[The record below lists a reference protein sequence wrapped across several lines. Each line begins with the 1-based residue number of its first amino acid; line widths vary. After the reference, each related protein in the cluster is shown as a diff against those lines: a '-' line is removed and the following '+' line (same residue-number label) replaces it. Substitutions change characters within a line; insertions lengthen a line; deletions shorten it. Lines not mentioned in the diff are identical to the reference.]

1 MFYVIIQ
8 INANMTKNLILPLF
22 FALTSTLFSQNL
34 NWVRKV
40 TSFGL
45 YPYTVSINDVCTDDN
60 NRQYSISYGDNSA
73 NFSFNGGQ
81 LTAPSI
87 DKCGS
92 ITKSNDQGNH
102 EWIKFFSP
110 VSANGS
116 CIPQKIFYRGG
127 YIYIAGLNNGTIDMN
142 PVAQVNSL
150 FGWSTPFIV
159 KLDTAGNFVWAKSFG
174 EVNTKVNDVKVDGF
188 GNVFITGSMSTSF
201 FFNGVNQ
208 VSNGNDDVYLLK
220 YNSLGQEQWCKT
232 FGSNSVNFE
241 RGNSI
246 AIDQNNNINV
256 CGYFSGT
263 VDFDPGLGN
272 YPLICNGQRD
282 GFVARYDLNGNF
294 VTAIDI
300 GGSGGNNEARFNGI
314 EVHNNSVY
322 VAGLVYGTV
331 DLDPGALTNN
341 ITVQGSQGILMKFD
355 YQLNLNWHKLIISS
369 NNASEIYKIR
379 IKSNQLYISGL
390 MSGTTD
396 LDPHPTNSFTYT
408 PAATYN
414 YGNTY
419 IVKLDLSG
427 NFIWGAGFLNTPT
440 GGIYNNNNIPYGLAI
455 TNDGVYIAGEFTG
468 PVDFNPD
475 QAQTQIVHP
484 AYTPPGIGI
493 TTGYLAKL
501 TNCVPSYTII
511 QAIACNSYFWAQT
524 GQTYNSSGQY
534 NDTLQNVNGCDSIIS
549 LNLTLNANVQ
559 GGTTVQTACDSYTW
573 NNQTYTQSGLYTQ
586 VLSTVNG
593 CDSTVTL
600 DLTLNYSPTTPIV
613 TLSSITNL
621 STPLQ
626 GNATYQWFQCSDNL
640 AIPNAINNTYIA
652 SSNGLYGVIV
662 SNGCGSD
669 TSQCVNVSTI
679 GINEV
684 SGQMIIFPNPTTETI
699 EIKLDYAETQHAT
712 YKIVDAMYREIQ
724 IGELHSNNGK
734 ILIPIGSI
742 ASGNYILVVEGVG
755 AYKFVK
761 N

>member
-1 MFYVIIQ
+1 MKKAAI
-8 INANMTKNLILPLF
+8 LILFSSLSF
-22 FALTSTLFSQNL
+22 VNFSQNL

-45 YPYTVSINDVCTDDN
+45 YPYTVSINDVCTDDY

-81 LTAPSI
+81 VTAPSI
-87 DKCGS
+87 YKCGS

-102 EWIKFFSP
+102 EWIKFFVP
-110 VSANGS
+110 ITANGS
-116 CIPQKIFYRGG
+116 CTPQRIYYRNG
-127 YIYIAGLNNGTIDMN
+127 YIYITGINNGSIDMN
-142 PVAQVNSL
+142 PGAQVYSVNGMTS
-150 FGWSTPFIV
+150 PFIV
-159 KLDTAGNFVWAKSFG
+159 KLDTAGNYVWAKSFSD
-174 EVNTKVNDVKVDGF
+174 VNSKVFDLKVDAND
-188 GNVFITGSMSTSF
+188 NVYITGSFSTNF
-201 FFNGVNQ
+201 FFNGINQ
-208 VSNGNDDVYLLK
+208 VSNGNDDIFLLK
-220 YNSLGQEQWCKT
+220 FNNSGQEQWCKT
-232 FGSNSVNFE
+232 FGSNSVNSE
-241 RGNSI
+241 CGKSI

-282 GFVARYDLNGNF
+282 GFVSRFDANGNF
-294 VTAIDI
+294 ITAIDI
-300 GGSGGNNEARFNGI
+300 GGSGGNNDVRFNSI
-314 EVHNNSVY
+314 EVDNNSVY
-322 VAGLVYGTV
+322 LAGLVYGTV

-355 YQLNLNWHKLIISS
+355 YQLNFNWHKLIIS
-369 NNASEIYKIR
+369 NNSSEIYHIR

-396 LDPHPTNSFTYT
+396 LDPHPTNSFTYS

-414 YGNTY
+414 GGNTY
-419 IVKLDLSG
+419 VVKMDLNGS
-427 NFIWGAGFLNTPT
+427 FIWGAGFLNTPT
-440 GGIYNNNNIPYGLAI
+440 GGIYINNNIPYGLAI

-475 QAQTQIVHP
+475 QGQTQIVQP
-484 AYTPPGIGI
+484 AYTPAGIGI

-501 TNCVPSYTII
+501 TNCVPSSSTI

-534 NDTLQNVNGCDSIIS
+534 HDTLQNVYGCDSIIS
-549 LNLTLNANVQ
+549 LNLTINANVQ
-559 GGTTVQTACDSYTW
+559 GGTTVQSACDSYTW

-613 TLSSITNL
+613 TLSNVTNL
-621 STPLQ
+621 TTPPQ

-640 AIPNAINNTYIA
+640 PIANAVNNTFIA

-669 TSQCVNVSTI
+669 TSQCVNVTTI
-679 GINEV
+679 GLNELTN
-684 SGQMIIFPNPTTETI
+684 QMIIFPNPTSETI
-699 EIKLDYAETQHAT
+699 EIRMDYTELQYSM
-712 YKIVDAMYREIQ
+712 YKILDAQYREIKTGKLDSQ
-724 IGELHSNNGK
+724 NGK
-734 ILIPIGSI
+734 MLINIGTI
-742 ASGNYILVVEGVG
+742 ASGNYNLVIEGVG
-755 AYKFVK
+755 VFNFIK

>member
-1 MFYVIIQ
+1 MKKAAI
-8 INANMTKNLILPLF
+8 LILFSSLSF
-22 FALTSTLFSQNL
+22 VNFSQNL

-45 YPYTVSINDVCTDDN
+45 YPYTVSINDVCTDDY

-81 LTAPSI
+81 VTAPSI
-87 DKCGS
+87 YKCGS

-102 EWIKFFSP
+102 EWIKFFVP
-110 VSANGS
+110 ITANGS
-116 CIPQKIFYRGG
+116 CTPQRIYYRNG
-127 YIYIAGLNNGTIDMN
+127 YIYITGINNGSIDMN
-142 PVAQVNSL
+142 PGAQVYSVNGMTS
-150 FGWSTPFIV
+150 PFIV
-159 KLDTAGNFVWAKSFG
+159 KLDTAGNYVWAKSFSD
-174 EVNTKVNDVKVDGF
+174 VNSKVFDLKVDAND
-188 GNVFITGSMSTSF
+188 NVYITGSFSTNF
-201 FFNGVNQ
+201 FFNGINQ
-208 VSNGNDDVYLLK
+208 VSNGNDDIFLLK
-220 YNSLGQEQWCKT
+220 FNNSGQEQWCKT
-232 FGSNSVNFE
+232 FGSNSVNSE
-241 RGNSI
+241 CGKSI

-272 YPLICNGQRD
+272 YPLICNGSRD
-282 GFVARYDLNGNF
+282 GFVARYDPNGNF
-294 VTAIDI
+294 ITAIDI
-300 GGSGGNNEARFNGI
+300 GGSGGNNDVRFNSI
-314 EVHNNSVY
+314 EVDNNSVY
-322 VAGLVYGTV
+322 LAGLVYGTV

-355 YQLNLNWHKLIISS
+355 YQLNFNWHKLIIS
-369 NNASEIYKIR
+369 NNSSEIYHIR

-396 LDPHPTNSFTYT
+396 LDPHPTNSFTYS

-419 IVKLDLSG
+419 VVKMDLNGS
-427 NFIWGAGFLNTPT
+427 FIWGSGFLNTPT
-440 GGIYNNNNIPYGLAI
+440 GGIYINNNIPYGLAI

-475 QAQTQIVHP
+475 QGQTQIVQP
-484 AYTPPGIGI
+484 AYTPAGIGI

-501 TNCVPSYTII
+501 TNCVPSSSTI

-534 NDTLQNVNGCDSIIS
+534 HDTLQNVNGCDSIIS
-549 LNLTLNANVQ
+549 LNLTINANVQ
-559 GGTTVQTACDSYTW
+559 GGTTVQSACDSYTW

-613 TLSSITNL
+613 TLSNVTNL
-621 STPLQ
+621 TTPPQ

-640 AIPNAINNTYIA
+640 PIANAVNNTFIA

-669 TSQCVNVSTI
+669 TSQCVNVTTI
-679 GINEV
+679 GLNELTN
-684 SGQMIIFPNPTTETI
+684 QMIIFPNPTSETI
-699 EIKLDYAETQHAT
+699 EIRMDYTELQYSM
-712 YKIVDAMYREIQ
+712 YKILDAQYREIKTGKLDSQ
-724 IGELHSNNGK
+724 NGK
-734 ILIPIGSI
+734 MLINIGTI
-742 ASGNYILVVEGVG
+742 ASGNYNLVIEGVG
-755 AYKFVK
+755 VFNFIK

>member
-1 MFYVIIQ
+1 MKKAAI
-8 INANMTKNLILPLF
+8 LILFSSLSF
-22 FALTSTLFSQNL
+22 VNFSQNL

-45 YPYTVSINDVCTDDN
+45 YPYTVSINDVCTDDY

-81 LTAPSI
+81 VTAPSI
-87 DKCGS
+87 YKCGS

-102 EWIKFFSP
+102 EWIKFFVP
-110 VSANGS
+110 ITANGS
-116 CIPQKIFYRGG
+116 CTPQRIYYRNG
-127 YIYIAGLNNGTIDMN
+127 YIYITGINNGSIDMN
-142 PVAQVNSL
+142 PGAQVYSVNGMTS
-150 FGWSTPFIV
+150 PFIV
-159 KLDTAGNFVWAKSFG
+159 KLDTAGNYVWAKSFSD
-174 EVNTKVNDVKVDGF
+174 VNSKVFDLKVDAND
-188 GNVFITGSMSTSF
+188 NVYITGSFSTNF
-201 FFNGVNQ
+201 FFNGINQ
-208 VSNGNDDVYLLK
+208 VSNGNDDIFLLK
-220 YNSLGQEQWCKT
+220 FNNSGQEQWCKT
-232 FGSNSVNFE
+232 FGSNSVNSE
-241 RGNSI
+241 CGKSI

-272 YPLICNGQRD
+272 YPLICNGSRD
-282 GFVARYDLNGNF
+282 GFVARYDPNGNF
-294 VTAIDI
+294 ITAIDI
-300 GGSGGNNEARFNGI
+300 GGSGGNNDVRFNSI
-314 EVHNNSVY
+314 EVDNNSVY
-322 VAGLVYGTV
+322 LAGLVYGTV

-355 YQLNLNWHKLIISS
+355 YQLNFNWHKLIIS
-369 NNASEIYKIR
+369 NNSSEIYHIR

-396 LDPHPTNSFTYT
+396 LDPHPTNSFTYS

-414 YGNTY
+414 GGNTY
-419 IVKLDLSG
+419 VVKMDLNGS
-427 NFIWGAGFLNTPT
+427 FIWGAGFLNTPT
-440 GGIYNNNNIPYGLAI
+440 GGIYINNNIPYGLAI

-475 QAQTQIVHP
+475 QGQTQIVQP
-484 AYTPPGIGI
+484 AYTPAGIGI

-501 TNCVPSYTII
+501 TNCVPSSSTI

-534 NDTLQNVNGCDSIIS
+534 HDTLQNVNGCDSIIS
-549 LNLTLNANVQ
+549 LNLTINANVQ
-559 GGTTVQTACDSYTW
+559 GGTTVQSACDSYTW
-573 NNQTYTQSGLYTQ
+573 NNQTYTQSGIYSQ

-613 TLSSITNL
+613 TLSNVTNL
-621 STPLQ
+621 TTPPQ

-640 AIPNAINNTYIA
+640 PIANAVNNTFIA

-669 TSQCVNVSTI
+669 TSQCVNVSSI
-679 GINEV
+679 GLNELTN
-684 SGQMIIFPNPTTETI
+684 QMIIFPNPTSETI
-699 EIKLDYAETQHAT
+699 EIRMDYTELQYSM
-712 YKIVDAMYREIQ
+712 YKILDAQYREIKTGKLDSQ
-724 IGELHSNNGK
+724 NGK
-734 ILIPIGSI
+734 MLINIGTI
-742 ASGNYILVVEGVG
+742 ASGNYNLVIEGVG
-755 AYKFVK
+755 VFNFIK

>member
-1 MFYVIIQ
+1 
-8 INANMTKNLILPLF
+8 MTKNLILSLF
-22 FALTSTLFSQNL
+22 FVLDSICYAQNL
-34 NWVRKV
+34 NWVR
-40 TSFGL
+40 
-45 YPYTVSINDVCTDDN
+45 TVKYISLNPGAIPINDVCLDVN
-60 NRQYSISYGDNSA
+60 NRQYSISYGNDQA
-73 NFSFNGGQ
+73 NFSFNGNQ
-81 LTAPSI
+81 ITAPSTNT
-87 DKCGS
+87 CGA
-92 ITKSNDQGNH
+92 IIKSNPSGNH
-102 EWIKFFSP
+102 EWIKFFNP

-142 PVAQVNSL
+142 PGAQVNSL

-188 GNVFITGSMSTSF
+188 GNVLTTGSMSTSF

-208 VSNGNDDVYLLK
+208 VSNGNDDVFLLK

-232 FGSNSVNFE
+232 FGSNSVNSE
-241 RGNSI
+241 CGKSI
-246 AIDQNNNINV
+246 AIDQNNNINI
-256 CGYFSGT
+256 CGFFSGT
-263 VDFDPGLGN
+263 VDFDAGLGN

-282 GFVARYDLNGNF
+282 GFISRYDSNGNF

-300 GGSGGNNEARFNGI
+300 GGSGGNNEARLNGI

-322 VAGLVYGTV
+322 VAGIVYGTV

-341 ITVQGSQGILMKFD
+341 ITVPGGGSGILMKFD
-355 YQLNLNWHKLIISS
+355 YQLNPNWHKLINSS
-369 NNASEIYKIR
+369 NSSGIDQIR
-379 IKSNQLYISGL
+379 IKSNQLYVSGT

-419 IVKLDLSG
+419 VVKMDLNG
-427 NFIWGAGFLNTPT
+427 NFVWGAGFLNTPT
-440 GGIYNNNNIPYGLAI
+440 GGIYINNNIPYGIAI
-455 TNDGVYIAGEFTG
+455 ANNGVYIAGEFTG

-475 QAQTQIVHP
+475 QNITQI
-484 AYTPPGIGI
+484 TQSQLTNTGIGA
-493 TTGYLAKL
+493 TTGYLVKL
-501 TNCVPSYTII
+501 GDCNITNSSIQVNSCNTYT
-511 QAIACNSYFWAQT
+511 WAQN
-524 GQTYNSSGQY
+524 GQTYNASGVLQ
-534 NDTLQNVNGCDSIIS
+534 DTLQNINGCDSIIS
-549 LNLTLNANVQ
+549 LNLTINANVQ
-559 GGTTVQTACDSYTW
+559 GGTTVQSACDSYTW

-600 DLTLNYSPTTPIV
+600 NLTLNYSPTTPIV
-613 TLSSITNL
+613 TLSNITNL
-621 STPLQ
+621 SAPLQ

-742 ASGNYILVVEGVG
+742 ASGNYILVIEGVG

>member
-1 MFYVIIQ
+1 MKKAAI
-8 INANMTKNLILPLF
+8 LILFSSLSF
-22 FALTSTLFSQNL
+22 VNFSQNL

-45 YPYTVSINDVCTDDN
+45 YPYTVSINDVCTDDY

-81 LTAPSI
+81 VTAPSI
-87 DKCGS
+87 YKCGS

-102 EWIKFFSP
+102 EWIKFFVP
-110 VSANGS
+110 ITANGS
-116 CIPQKIFYRGG
+116 CTPQRIYYRNG
-127 YIYIAGLNNGTIDMN
+127 YIYITGINNGSIDMN
-142 PVAQVNSL
+142 PGAQVYSVNGMTS
-150 FGWSTPFIV
+150 PFIV
-159 KLDTAGNFVWAKSFG
+159 KLDTAGNYVWAKSFSD
-174 EVNTKVNDVKVDGF
+174 VNSKVFDLKVDAND
-188 GNVFITGSMSTSF
+188 NVYITGSFSTNF
-201 FFNGVNQ
+201 FFNGINQ
-208 VSNGNDDVYLLK
+208 VSNGNDDIFLLK
-220 YNSLGQEQWCKT
+220 FNNSGQEQWCKT
-232 FGSNSVNFE
+232 FGSNSVNSE
-241 RGNSI
+241 CGKSI

-272 YPLICNGQRD
+272 YPLICNGSRD
-282 GFVARYDLNGNF
+282 GFVARYDPNGNF
-294 VTAIDI
+294 ITAIDI
-300 GGSGGNNEARFNGI
+300 GGSGGNNDVRFNSI
-314 EVHNNSVY
+314 EVDNNSVY
-322 VAGLVYGTV
+322 LAGLVYGTV

-355 YQLNLNWHKLIISS
+355 YQLNFNWHKLIIS
-369 NNASEIYKIR
+369 NNSSEIYHIR

-396 LDPHPTNSFTYT
+396 LDPHPTNSFTYS

-414 YGNTY
+414 GGNTY
-419 IVKLDLSG
+419 VVKMDLNGS
-427 NFIWGAGFLNTPT
+427 FIWGAGFLNTPT
-440 GGIYNNNNIPYGLAI
+440 GGIYINNNIPYGLAI

-475 QAQTQIVHP
+475 QGQTQIVQP
-484 AYTPPGIGI
+484 AYTPAGIGI

-501 TNCVPSYTII
+501 TNCVPSSSTI

-534 NDTLQNVNGCDSIIS
+534 HDTLQNVNGCDSIIS
-549 LNLTLNANVQ
+549 LNLTINANVQ
-559 GGTTVQTACDSYTW
+559 GGTTVQSACDSYTW
-573 NNQTYTQSGLYTQ
+573 NNQTYTQSGIYSQ

-613 TLSSITNL
+613 TLSNVTNL
-621 STPLQ
+621 TTPPQ

-640 AIPNAINNTYIA
+640 PIANAVNNTFIA

-669 TSQCVNVSTI
+669 TSQCVNVTTI
-679 GINEV
+679 GLNELTN
-684 SGQMIIFPNPTTETI
+684 QMIIFPNPTSETI
-699 EIKLDYAETQHAT
+699 EIRMDYTELQYSM
-712 YKIVDAMYREIQ
+712 YKILDAQYREIKTGKLDSQ
-724 IGELHSNNGK
+724 NGK
-734 ILIPIGSI
+734 MLINIGTI
-742 ASGNYILVVEGVG
+742 ASGNYNLVIEGVG
-755 AYKFVK
+755 VFNFIK

>member
-1 MFYVIIQ
+1 MKKAAI
-8 INANMTKNLILPLF
+8 LILFSSLSF
-22 FALTSTLFSQNL
+22 VNFSQNL

-45 YPYTVSINDVCTDDN
+45 YPYTVSINDVCTDDY

-81 LTAPSI
+81 VTAPSI
-87 DKCGS
+87 YKCGS

-102 EWIKFFSP
+102 EWIKFFVP
-110 VSANGS
+110 ITANGS
-116 CIPQKIFYRGG
+116 CPPQRIYYRNG
-127 YIYIAGLNNGTIDMN
+127 YIYITGINNGSIDMN
-142 PVAQVNSL
+142 PGAQVYSVNGMTS
-150 FGWSTPFIV
+150 PFIV
-159 KLDTAGNFVWAKSFG
+159 KLDTAGNYVWAKSFSD
-174 EVNTKVNDVKVDGF
+174 VNSKVFDLKVDAND
-188 GNVFITGSMSTSF
+188 NVYITGSFSTNF
-201 FFNGVNQ
+201 FFNGINQ
-208 VSNGNDDVYLLK
+208 VSNGNDDIFLLK
-220 YNSLGQEQWCKT
+220 FNNSGQEQWCKT
-232 FGSNSVNFE
+232 FGSNSVNSE
-241 RGNSI
+241 CGKSI

-272 YPLICNGQRD
+272 YPLICNGSRD
-282 GFVARYDLNGNF
+282 GFVARYDPNGNF
-294 VTAIDI
+294 ITAIDI
-300 GGSGGNNEARFNGI
+300 GGSGGNNDVRFNSI
-314 EVHNNSVY
+314 EVDNNSVY
-322 VAGLVYGTV
+322 LAGLVYGTV

-355 YQLNLNWHKLIISS
+355 YQLNFNWHKLIIS
-369 NNASEIYKIR
+369 NNSSEIYHIR

-396 LDPHPTNSFTYT
+396 LDPHPTNSFTYS

-414 YGNTY
+414 GGNTY
-419 IVKLDLSG
+419 VVKMDLNGS
-427 NFIWGAGFLNTPT
+427 FIWGAGFLNTPT
-440 GGIYNNNNIPYGLAI
+440 GGIYINNNIPYGLAI

-475 QAQTQIVHP
+475 QGQTQIVQP
-484 AYTPPGIGI
+484 AYTPAGIGI

-501 TNCVPSYTII
+501 TNCVPSSSTI

-534 NDTLQNVNGCDSIIS
+534 HDTLQNVNGCDSIIS
-549 LNLTLNANVQ
+549 LNLTINANVQ
-559 GGTTVQTACDSYTW
+559 GGTTVQSACDSYTW

-586 VLSTVNG
+586 VLSTING

-613 TLSSITNL
+613 TLTNITNL

-640 AIPNAINNTYIA
+640 AIPNAINNTFIA

-669 TSQCVNVSTI
+669 TSQCVNVSSI
-679 GINEV
+679 GLNELTN
-684 SGQMIIFPNPTTETI
+684 QMIIFPNPTSETI
-699 EIKLDYAETQHAT
+699 EIRMDYTELQYSM
-712 YKIVDAMYREIQ
+712 YKILDAQYREIKTGKLDSQ
-724 IGELHSNNGK
+724 NGK
-734 ILIPIGSI
+734 MLINIGTI
-742 ASGNYILVVEGVG
+742 ASGNYNLVIEGVG
-755 AYKFVK
+755 VFNFIK

>member
-22 FALTSTLFSQNL
+22 FAFTSTFYSQNL
-34 NWVRKV
+34 NWARKV

-45 YPYTVSINDVCTDDN
+45 YPYEISINDVCTDDN

-92 ITKSNDQGNH
+92 ITKSNAQGNH
-102 EWIKFFSP
+102 EWVKFFSP
-110 VSANGS
+110 LSGGWCV
-116 CIPQKIFYRGG
+116 PKKIYYNAGFL
-127 YIYIAGLNNGTIDMN
+127 YIAGINNGSIDMDPGN
-142 PVAQVNSL
+142 SVNFLNGMTS
-150 FGWSTPFIV
+150 PFLV
-159 KLDTAGNFVWAKSFG
+159 KLDTSGNFIWAKSFSD
-174 EVNTKVNDVKVDGF
+174 VNSKVNDMKVDLN
-188 GNVFITGSMSTSF
+188 GNIYLTGSFNTTFS
-201 FFNGVNQ
+201 FNGVNQ
-208 VSNGNDDVYLLK
+208 VSNGNDDIFLLK
-220 YNSLGQEQWCKT
+220 FNSLGQEQWCKT
-232 FGSNSVNFE
+232 FGSNQNYDA
-241 RGNSI
+241 GKSI
-246 AIDQNNNINV
+246 ALDQNNNINV

-263 VDFDPGLGN
+263 VDFDPGPSTFFLVSNNQPGT
-272 YPLICNGQRD
+272 ID
-282 GFVARYDLNGNF
+282 GFVSRYDSNGNF

-322 VAGLVYGTV
+322 VAGRVYGTV

-341 ITVQGSQGILMKFD
+341 ITVQASPGIIIKFD
-355 YQLNLNWHKLIISS
+355 YQLNPIWHKIIST
-369 NNASEIYKIR
+369 NNVSEIHQIR
-379 IKSNQLYISGL
+379 IKSNQLYISGI
-390 MSGTTD
+390 MAGTTD
-396 LDPHPTNSFTYT
+396 LDPHPTNSFTYS

-440 GGIYNNNNIPYGLAI
+440 GGIYTNTNYPYGLAI

-468 PVDFNPD
+468 PVDFNPV

-534 NDTLQNVNGCDSIIS
+534 HDTLQNVNGCDSIIS

-559 GGTTVQTACDSYTW
+559 GGTTVQSACDSYTW

-640 AIPNAINNTYIA
+640 PIPNAVNNTYIA

-679 GINEV
+679 GINELTD
-684 SGQMIIFPNPTTETI
+684 QMIIFPNPTTEII

>member
-1 MFYVIIQ
+1 MKKAAI
-8 INANMTKNLILPLF
+8 LILFSSLSF
-22 FALTSTLFSQNL
+22 VNFSQNL

-45 YPYTVSINDVCTDDN
+45 YPYTVSINDVCTDDY
-60 NRQYSISYGDNSA
+60 NRRYSISYGDNSA

-81 LTAPSI
+81 VTAPSI
-87 DKCGS
+87 YKCGS

-102 EWIKFFSP
+102 EWIKFFVP
-110 VSANGS
+110 ITANGS
-116 CIPQKIFYRGG
+116 CTPQRIYYRNG
-127 YIYIAGLNNGTIDMN
+127 YIYITGINNGSIDMN
-142 PVAQVNSL
+142 PGAQVYSVNGMTS
-150 FGWSTPFIV
+150 PFIV
-159 KLDTAGNFVWAKSFG
+159 KLDTAGNYVWAKSFSD
-174 EVNTKVNDVKVDGF
+174 VNSKVFDLKVDAND
-188 GNVFITGSMSTSF
+188 NVYITGSFSTNF
-201 FFNGVNQ
+201 FFNGINQ
-208 VSNGNDDVYLLK
+208 VSNGNDDIFLLK
-220 YNSLGQEQWCKT
+220 FNNSGQEQWCKT
-232 FGSNSVNFE
+232 FGSNSVNSE
-241 RGNSI
+241 CGKSI

-272 YPLICNGQRD
+272 YPLICNGSRD
-282 GFVARYDLNGNF
+282 GFVARYDPNGNF
-294 VTAIDI
+294 ITAIDI
-300 GGSGGNNEARFNGI
+300 GGSGGNNDVRFNSI
-314 EVHNNSVY
+314 EVDNNSVY
-322 VAGLVYGTV
+322 LAGLVYGTV

-355 YQLNLNWHKLIISS
+355 YQLNFNWHKLIIS
-369 NNASEIYKIR
+369 NNSSEIYHIR

-396 LDPHPTNSFTYT
+396 LDPHPTNSFTYS

-419 IVKLDLSG
+419 VVKMDLNGS
-427 NFIWGAGFLNTPT
+427 FIWGAGFLNTPT
-440 GGIYNNNNIPYGLAI
+440 GGIYINNNIPYGLAI

-475 QAQTQIVHP
+475 QGQTQIVQP
-484 AYTPPGIGI
+484 AYTPAGIGI

-501 TNCVPSYTII
+501 TNCVPSSSTI

-534 NDTLQNVNGCDSIIS
+534 HDTLQNVNGCDSIIS
-549 LNLTLNANVQ
+549 LNLTINANVQ
-559 GGTTVQTACDSYTW
+559 GGTTVQSACDSYTW

-613 TLSSITNL
+613 TLSNVTNL
-621 STPLQ
+621 TTPPQ

-640 AIPNAINNTYIA
+640 PIANAVNNTFIA

-669 TSQCVNVSTI
+669 TSQCVNVTTI
-679 GINEV
+679 GLNELTN
-684 SGQMIIFPNPTTETI
+684 QMIIFPNPTSETI
-699 EIKLDYAETQHAT
+699 EIRMDYTELQYSM
-712 YKIVDAMYREIQ
+712 YKILDAQYREIKTGKLDSQ
-724 IGELHSNNGK
+724 NGK
-734 ILIPIGSI
+734 MLINIGTI
-742 ASGNYILVVEGVG
+742 ASGNYNLVIEGVG
-755 AYKFVK
+755 VFNFIK

>member
-1 MFYVIIQ
+1 MKKAAI
-8 INANMTKNLILPLF
+8 LILFSSLSF
-22 FALTSTLFSQNL
+22 VNFSQNL

-45 YPYTVSINDVCTDDN
+45 YPYTVSINDVCTDDY

-81 LTAPSI
+81 VTAPSI
-87 DKCGS
+87 YKCGS

-102 EWIKFFSP
+102 EWIKFFVP
-110 VSANGS
+110 ITANGS
-116 CIPQKIFYRGG
+116 CTPQRIYYRNG
-127 YIYIAGLNNGTIDMN
+127 YIYITGINNGSIDMN
-142 PVAQVNSL
+142 PGAQVYSVNGMTS
-150 FGWSTPFIV
+150 PFIV
-159 KLDTAGNFVWAKSFG
+159 KLDTAGNYVWAKSFSD
-174 EVNTKVNDVKVDGF
+174 VNSKVFDLKVDAND
-188 GNVFITGSMSTSF
+188 NVYITGSFSTNF
-201 FFNGVNQ
+201 FFNGINQ
-208 VSNGNDDVYLLK
+208 VSNGNDDIFLLK
-220 YNSLGQEQWCKT
+220 FNNSGQEQWCKT
-232 FGSNSVNFE
+232 FGSNSVNSE
-241 RGNSI
+241 CGKSI

-272 YPLICNGQRD
+272 YPLICNGSRD
-282 GFVARYDLNGNF
+282 GFVARYDPNGNF
-294 VTAIDI
+294 ITAIDI
-300 GGSGGNNEARFNGI
+300 GGSGGNNDVRFNSI
-314 EVHNNSVY
+314 EVDNNSVY
-322 VAGLVYGTV
+322 LAGLVYGTV

-355 YQLNLNWHKLIISS
+355 YQLNFNWHKLIIS
-369 NNASEIYKIR
+369 NNSSEIYHIR

-396 LDPHPTNSFTYT
+396 LDPHPTNSFTYS

-414 YGNTY
+414 SGNTY
-419 IVKLDLSG
+419 VVKMDLNGS
-427 NFIWGAGFLNTPT
+427 FIWGAGFLNTPT
-440 GGIYNNNNIPYGLAI
+440 GGIYINNNIPYGLAI

-475 QAQTQIVHP
+475 QGQTQIVQP
-484 AYTPPGIGI
+484 AYTPAGIGI

-501 TNCVPSYTII
+501 TNCVPSSSTI

-534 NDTLQNVNGCDSIIS
+534 HDTLQNVNGCDSIIS
-549 LNLTLNANVQ
+549 LNLTINANVQ
-559 GGTTVQTACDSYTW
+559 GGTTVQSACDSYTW

-613 TLSSITNL
+613 TLSNVTNL
-621 STPLQ
+621 TTPPQ

-640 AIPNAINNTYIA
+640 PIANAVNNTFIA

-669 TSQCVNVSTI
+669 TSQCVNVTTI
-679 GINEV
+679 GLNELTN
-684 SGQMIIFPNPTTETI
+684 QMIIFPNPTSETI
-699 EIKLDYAETQHAT
+699 EIRMDYTELQYSM
-712 YKIVDAMYREIQ
+712 YKILDAQYREIKTGKLDSQ
-724 IGELHSNNGK
+724 NGK
-734 ILIPIGSI
+734 MLINIGTI
-742 ASGNYILVVEGVG
+742 ASGNYNLVIEGVG
-755 AYKFVK
+755 VFNFIK